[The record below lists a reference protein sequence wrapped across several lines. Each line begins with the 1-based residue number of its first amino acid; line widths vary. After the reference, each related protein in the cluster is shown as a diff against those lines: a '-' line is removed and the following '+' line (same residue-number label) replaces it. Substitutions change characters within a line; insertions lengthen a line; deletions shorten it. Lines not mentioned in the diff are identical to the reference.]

1 MLIGMMGAGKT
12 TVGSRL
18 ARALDRPFVDS
29 DVQVEQRTART
40 VREIFETD
48 GEAAY
53 RQIEAEVLAE
63 ALASEEPA
71 VIAAAGGTILD
82 PANRQRMKDHGL
94 VVFLE
99 AKSTDLVGRVGGQDH
114 RPLLKD
120 DPAGSRK
127 FDKIKSTG
135 KIDGIVGLAQALR
148 AAGKAEVSRS
158 IYDDPDAYAKA
169 FGRDGDPA
177 GETEPADGGD
187 AWDPEVLRDMRHPDF
202 ETHKRK
208 FEAWQ
213 DRQADD

>member
-1 MLIGMMGAGKT
+1 MSGPSGHIVLIGMMGAGKT

-53 RQIEAEVLAE
+53 RAIEAEVLAE
-63 ALASEEPA
+63 ALGCEEPA

-82 PANRQRMKDHGL
+82 PSNRARMKSHGT

-99 AKSTDLVGRVGGQDH
+99 AEPSDLVGRVGGQDH

-120 DPAGSRK
+120 DPAG
-127 FDKIKSTG
+127 
-135 KIDGIVGLAQALR
+135 
-148 AAGKAEVSRS
+148 
-158 IYDDPDAYAKA
+158 
-169 FGRDGDPA
+169 
-177 GETEPADGGD
+177 
-187 AWDPEVLRDMRHPDF
+187 VLRQMDEVRRPLYEATAHHVVDVSKRTPD
-202 ETHKRK
+202 EVVA
-208 FEAWQ
+208 EILEVVS
-213 DRQADD
+213 